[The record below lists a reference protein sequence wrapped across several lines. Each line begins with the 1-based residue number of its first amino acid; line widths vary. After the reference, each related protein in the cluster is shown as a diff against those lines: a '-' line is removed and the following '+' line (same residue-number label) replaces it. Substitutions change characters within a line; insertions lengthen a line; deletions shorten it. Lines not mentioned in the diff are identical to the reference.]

1 MVAEFNTSLWESLG
15 FSFDVG
21 DWFEGGQ
28 IWYAEKIFDELIFS
42 IRINTFS
49 TRTLAKIENLQRQK
63 IGNHVVSE
71 KESLDWFSSKSESFR
86 LTYQVLKPYR
96 MKE

>member
-1 MVAEFNTSLWESLG
+1 MKIVAGFNIGLWESLG

-21 DWFEGGQ
+21 DWFEGGH
-28 IWYAEKIFDELIFS
+28 IWYAEKNFDDLILS

-49 TRTLAKIENLQRQK
+49 NRTLAKIENLQRQK

-71 KESLDWFSSKSESFR
+71 GEALDWFSSRSEGFR
-86 LTYQVLKPYR
+86 LKYESLSS
-96 MKE
+96 

>member
-1 MVAEFNTSLWESLG
+1 MKIVAGFNIGLWERLG

-28 IWYAEKIFDELIFS
+28 IWYAEKNFGDLILS
-42 IRINTFS
+42 IRISTFS
-49 TRTLAKIENLQRQK
+49 NRTLAKIENLQRQK

-71 KESLDWFSSKSESFR
+71 GEALDWFSSKSEGFK
-86 LTYQVLKPYR
+86 LKIQSLSS
-96 MKE
+96 